1 MKKSILFVC
10 LLSFVTFGLFAQ
22 EKQKATSDSIVF
34 VNTTHDYG
42 TIKQG
47 SDGNYE
53 FKFTNKA
60 KEPLTLSNVQSSC
73 GCTVP
78 EWPKEPIL
86 GGKTGVIKVKYN
98 TNSMGSFT
106 KTITVTSNAKNP
118 TVVLTIKG
126 NVIAKQ

>member
-1 MKKSILFVC
+1 MKKSIFFFI

-22 EKQKATSDSIVF
+22 EKPKTTSDSIVF

-42 TIKQG
+42 TITQG
-47 SDGNYE
+47 ADGNYE

-86 GGKTGVIKVKYN
+86 GGKTGVIKVTYDTKRLG
-98 TNSMGSFT
+98 TFS
-106 KTITVTSNAKNP
+106 KTITVTSNAKNA

-126 NVIAKQ
+126 NVTAKK